1 VIYYNKLS
9 FEESGIKPKQ
19 IIDLLKMLQDKTIT
33 TKAGQRIIEKLPLN
47 TKMPRQIAEE
57 MGLVGLMKED
67 VVVQAVK
74 QVIKENP
81 EAVSDYN
88 EGKKTALNFLIG
100 QVMKI
105 TKGKADPGDIFKL
118 LEKEL

>member
-1 VIYYNKLS
+1 
-9 FEESGIKPKQ
+9 
-19 IIDLLKMLQDKTIT
+19 MLQDKTIT